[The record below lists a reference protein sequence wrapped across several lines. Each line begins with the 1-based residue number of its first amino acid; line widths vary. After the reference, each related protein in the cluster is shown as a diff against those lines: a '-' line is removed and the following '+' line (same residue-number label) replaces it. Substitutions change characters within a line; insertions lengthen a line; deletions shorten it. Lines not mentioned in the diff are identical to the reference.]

1 MTIAAAK
8 EKLHDIID
16 HADDQKVFDLL
27 SLFDQ
32 KTVSSGYQY
41 EEATIAMLH
50 ERSEEY
56 SSGISETHTLEES
69 MAIVNAQRSK
79 SAKDVAPLH

>member
-27 SLFDQ
+27 PLFDQ

-41 EEATIAMLH
+41 EEATIAML
-50 ERSEEY
+50 R
-56 SSGISETHTLEES
+56 
-69 MAIVNAQRSK
+69 K
-79 SAKDVAPLH
+79 K